1 MKRSTISNIPLHL
14 LLLPAVIIVLIYSYG
29 PMFGIVIAFQ
39 NFIPA
44 KGFLESSWVGLKHF
58 RFILSLSDTYEVL
71 GNTLFISVMK
81 IIAGLVVP
89 LTVSL
94 MLNEVRQRFFKR
106 SVQTLVYLPHFLS
119 WVILGGVLID
129 ILSPSSGIVNA
140 VLGLFGIEP
149 IYFLGDNRWFPY
161 VLVFS
166 DVWKEFGFS
175 TIIYLAALSG
185 INPALYEASLMD
197 GAGRLRQ
204 TWHITLPGMRPII
217 VVLVTLSLG
226 NVLNAGFEQ
235 VFNLYSPL
243 VYDSGD
249 IIDTYVYRMGLISA
263 QYGPATAIGL
273 FKSVISLGLIS
284 STYYLAYRLANY
296 RIF

>member
-1 MKRSTISNIPLHL
+1 
-14 LLLPAVIIVLIYSYG
+14 
-29 PMFGIVIAFQ
+29 MFGIVIAFQ